1 MQEPY
6 LSQVKGCNLACS
18 PSCDHQT
25 LPSVGDG
32 ISVGTGNSCGMSE
45 ATKVRMIQSVVF
57 ECVHILAYI
66 YVHIYIVVICK
77 HRYVYIHVWIR
88 YIYYLFSSF
97 GWVVCTVDLCILF
110 FHDIRIML
118 DLVWF
123 FHLHHSFGNVY
134 RSMHQCNTISGGIQ
148 CQSIQ
153 GRQHLETPQ
162 C

>member
-6 LSQVKGCNLACS
+6 LSQVKVCNLACS

-45 ATKVRMIQSVVF
+45 ATKVRMIPSVVF

-88 YIYYLFSSF
+88 DIYYLFSSF
-97 GWVVCTVDLCILF
+97 GWVVCTVDLCIIVR
-110 FHDIRIML
+110 HC
-118 DLVWF
+118 
-123 FHLHHSFGNVY
+123 SP
-134 RSMHQCNTISGGIQ
+134 TISGSCWISSGFSTCTILSEMFIALCTSVILFQ
-148 CQSIQ
+148 VEFSAKAFKVANI
-153 GRQHLETPQ
+153 
-162 C
+162 